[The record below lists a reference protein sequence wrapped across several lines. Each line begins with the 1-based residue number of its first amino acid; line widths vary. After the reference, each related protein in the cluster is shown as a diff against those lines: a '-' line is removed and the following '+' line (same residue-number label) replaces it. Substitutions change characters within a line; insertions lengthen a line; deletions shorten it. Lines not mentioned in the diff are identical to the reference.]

1 MNKNELI
8 ASVAEAADLTKAQAG
23 DALEAVLGG
32 ITGSL
37 VAGDDV
43 RLIGFGNFIVADR
56 KASTARNPQTGATIQ
71 VPASKAARF
80 KPGKALKDAVNGR

>member
-8 ASVAEAADLTKAQAG
+8 ASVAEKADLTKAQAG
-23 DALEAVLGG
+23 DALEAVLSS
-32 ITGSL
+32 ITGAMVS
-37 VAGDDV
+37 GEEV

-71 VPASKAARF
+71 VAASKAPRF
-80 KPGKALKDAVNGR
+80 KPGKALKDAVNHR

>member
-8 ASVAEAADLTKAQAG
+8 ASVAEKADLTKAQAG
-23 DALEAVLGG
+23 DALEAVLSG
-32 ITGSL
+32 ITGAL
-37 VAGDDV
+37 VSGDEV

-71 VPASKAARF
+71 VPASKAPRF
-80 KPGKALKDAVNGR
+80 KPGKALKEAVNK

>member
-8 ASVAEAADLTKAQAG
+8 ASVAEKADLTKAQAA

-37 VAGDDV
+37 SSGEEV

-71 VPASKAARF
+71 VPASKAPRF
-80 KPGKALKDAVNGR
+80 KPGKALKEAVNK